1 MTLFYSSVTT
11 AKLNSFT
18 VNCDMSKCLLSLVMP
33 QANLWFHAR
42 TCSRGTRAKCHQR
55 LQMHACSVEGCSS
68 KCTDILQN
76 GHMGISASS
85 LSYIIISVN
94 LGRGDP
100 LGCRNE
106 NLILFLRLV
115 WNSWL
120 SNCMHLKVSSY
131 WKLVFWDWRWLTVHR
146 GALCFT
152 LRNASGWALIV
163 IVVRGAGCYSK
174 IVQATSFKKPSPG
187 EAITDLLVFI
197 ISPMKHLQL
206 CYGDVLLW
214 DSSMGNIGVNVSLET
229 CSNDSNRT
237 VCYLQLCY
245 LACTKNRAINS
256 LINCIIVTFYPCAIL
271 H

>member
-1 MTLFYSSVTT
+1 MQLHASKGFLILKIGVLRLEMAYSSSGGIV
-11 AKLNSFT
+11 FHPE
-18 VNCDMSKCLLSLVMP
+18 KCQWV
-33 QANLWFHAR
+33 
-42 TCSRGTRAKCHQR
+42 G
-55 LQMHACSVEGCSS
+55 
-68 KCTDILQN
+68 
-76 GHMGISASS
+76 
-85 LSYIIISVN
+85 
-94 LGRGDP
+94 
-100 LGCRNE
+100 
-106 NLILFLRLV
+106 
-115 WNSWL
+115 
-120 SNCMHLKVSSY
+120 SNCNCCQGSRML
-131 WKLVFWDWRWLTVHR
+131 FQ
-146 GALCFT
+146 
-152 LRNASGWALIV
+152 
-163 IVVRGAGCYSK
+163 K

>member
-1 MTLFYSSVTT
+1 MYWYTPKWTYGDICKQPFIHHYI
-11 AKLNSFT
+11 
-18 VNCDMSKCLLSLVMP
+18 SKFRSWRP
-33 QANLWFHAR
+33 
-42 TCSRGTRAKCHQR
+42 
-55 LQMHACSVEGCSS
+55 
-68 KCTDILQN
+68 
-76 GHMGISASS
+76 
-85 LSYIIISVN
+85 
-94 LGRGDP
+94 
-100 LGCRNE
+100 
-106 NLILFLRLV
+106 
-115 WNSWL
+115 SWL
-120 SNCMHLKVSSY
+120 QKQELDLIPAIGLKQLAQHLCDCMHLKVSSY